1 VGRERWGKVDP
12 VVHILNPML
21 ACRGLGETAW
31 ETEAAVWKPENKSQ
45 KLLSLALFKGG
56 NRMPENP
63 PNTLRGLLDFEVH

>member
-1 VGRERWGKVDP
+1 MDP

>member
-1 VGRERWGKVDP
+1 MDP

-45 KLLSLALFKGG
+45 KLLSLALLKGG